1 MKKCTAL
8 FILAFAVF
16 QIASAQ
22 ASYTS
27 VSYNKSSQ
35 PALMLELPYNVEIS
49 EGFIVDNLKKT
60 GYDPETKGKLFW
72 KQNKLNGFYIFKD
85 VRLEGAPGTVDLYF
99 KVDQKSKRQKD
110 ASVIYL
116 LIGKGEN
123 SFVSSDSD
131 NDTYTADKRFLNGFV
146 DKSAVYKHDLDIK
159 NQEDAVKE
167 NEKKLDKLKDSEK
180 DMIKKINQLQ
190 KDLKKNQEDQ
200 KDQEKKIEDEK
211 KKLEDLKGQTINN
224 A

>member
-1 MKKCTAL
+1 MKKCAAL
-8 FILAFAVF
+8 FIVAFAAF
-16 QIASAQ
+16 QIVSAQ

-35 PALMLELPYNVEIS
+35 PALMLELPYNEEVS
-49 EGFIVDNLKKT
+49 EGFIIDNLKKT
-60 GYDPETKGKLFW
+60 GYDAETKGKLFW

-116 LIGKGEN
+116 LVGKGEN
-123 SFVSSDSD
+123 SFVSADSD
-131 NDTYTADKRFLNGFV
+131 NDTYTAAKRFLNGFV
-146 DKSAVYKHDLDIK
+146 DKSAVYKLDLDIK
-159 NQEDAVKE
+159 NQEDVVKD
-167 NEKKLDKLKDSEK
+167 NEKKLDKFRDNEK
-180 DMIKKINQLQ
+180 DMNKKIDQLQ
-190 KDLKKNQEDQ
+190 KDLKRNQEDQ

-211 KKLEDLKGQTINN
+211 KKLSELKEQVKK

>member
-35 PALMLELPYNVEIS
+35 PALMLQLPYNVEIS

-131 NDTYTADKRFLNGFV
+131 NDTYTAAKRFLNGFV

>member
-8 FILAFAVF
+8 FILASAVF

-131 NDTYTADKRFLNGFV
+131 NDTYTAAKRFLNGFV

>member
-27 VSYNKSSQ
+27 VNYNKSSQ

-131 NDTYTADKRFLNGFV
+131 NDTYTAAKRFLNGFV

>member
-131 NDTYTADKRFLNGFV
+131 NDTYTAAKRFLNGFV

>member
-131 NDTYTADKRFLNGFV
+131 NDTYTAAKRFLNGFV
-146 DKSAVYKHDLDIK
+146 DKSDVYKHDLDI
-159 NQEDAVKE
+159 
-167 NEKKLDKLKDSEK
+167 
-180 DMIKKINQLQ
+180 
-190 KDLKKNQEDQ
+190 KNQEDQ

>member
-8 FILAFAVF
+8 FILAFAF
-16 QIASAQ
+16 QITSAQ
-22 ASYTS
+22 SSYTS

-35 PALMLELPYNVEIS
+35 PALMLELPYNEEIS

-60 GYDPETKGKLFW
+60 GYDAETKGKLFW

-85 VRLEGAPGTVDLYF
+85 VRLEGASGKVDLYF
-99 KVDQKSKRQKD
+99 KVDQKSKKQKD
-110 ASVIYL
+110 ASIIYL
-116 LIGKGEN
+116 LVGKGEN

-131 NDTYTADKRFLNGFV
+131 NDTYTAAKKFLNGFV

-159 NQEDAVKE
+159 NQEDIVKD
-167 NEKKLDKLKDSEK
+167 NEKKLDKLKDNEK
-180 DMIKKINQLQ
+180 DMIKKIDQLQ

-200 KDQEKKIEDEK
+200 KDQEKKIEDENR
-211 KKLEDLKGQTINN
+211 KLDDLKGQT
-224 A
+224 AKGV

>member
-8 FILAFAVF
+8 FILASAVF

-99 KVDQKSKRQKD
+99 KVDQKSKRQK
-110 ASVIYL
+110 ACAA
-116 LIGKGEN
+116 
-123 SFVSSDSD
+123 F
-131 NDTYTADKRFLNGFV
+131 RFLP
-146 DKSAVYKHDLDIK
+146 SL
-159 NQEDAVKE
+159 
-167 NEKKLDKLKDSEK
+167 
-180 DMIKKINQLQ
+180 
-190 KDLKKNQEDQ
+190 
-200 KDQEKKIEDEK
+200 
-211 KKLEDLKGQTINN
+211 
-224 A
+224 